1 MLKKI
6 KNIIIIFLLLIIIYL
21 YKYNR
26 KNDLNICLCAIVKNE
41 NLYIREF
48 IEHYKKIGYNKIFL
62 YDNNDKNGENIEE
75 FIKEYINNGF
85 VEIIEFHERSSREKP
100 QFEAYK
106 DCYLKYNKLY
116 DWLSFY
122 DVDEFLVINKKYRFI
137 QDFLNDKIFQK
148 CQNIKIN
155 WLWYYDKNTLF
166 YENKPIQDRIKKI
179 VSNNTLNRHIKSTV
193 RGNLSTNYWKKMIN
207 PHTSKLNYTSCSS
220 SGKIIK
226 FDSPYNNPPD
236 YTNAKLK
243 HYSIKSFEEYCY
255 KLKRGRSD
263 YTQFANNKLIKN
275 SYKQLISE
283 NIKNIKKINIIH
295 KIFNNSIINSKI
307 LIKKMTDK

>member
-155 WLWYYDKNTLF
+155 WLWYYDKNTL
-166 YENKPIQDRIKKI
+166 YEEIEGTSNLVIK
-179 VSNNTLNRHIKSTV
+179 H
-193 RGNLSTNYWKKMIN
+193 
-207 PHTSKLNYTSCSS
+207 
-220 SGKIIK
+220 
-226 FDSPYNNPPD
+226 D
-236 YTNAKLK
+236 
-243 HYSIKSFEEYCY
+243 
-255 KLKRGRSD
+255 
-263 YTQFANNKLIKN
+263 
-275 SYKQLISE
+275 
-283 NIKNIKKINIIH
+283 
-295 KIFNNSIINSKI
+295 
-307 LIKKMTDK
+307 